1 METYGGADLKGP
13 LRLLRAAAFLSN
25 FDRFTVAPM
34 LLTIAADLRVS
45 LAEVAAVAS
54 LYYLLYG
61 LMQPVW
67 GMLSDRLGRVR
78 VMWLTLL
85 AVVVPGLLSAL
96 APNLA
101 VLVVGRALAG
111 GLFSAVIP
119 AALVYI
125 GDTVPISFRQKALAD
140 QLAAGAVAI
149 ALATAAAGLAAQL
162 GLWRFAFA
170 APALASGAL
179 SLLLARRLPEPEREG
194 GGPGPIAQ
202 VGLVVRRPW
211 AVLVVLLALVE
222 GGVILGFLTYL
233 APSLEAEGYSAAV
246 SGLAVGLYGLATLV
260 WTQAL
265 KRVADRLG
273 RYALIL
279 IGGALLTLGYAA
291 GALDRNLLGTALAAV
306 LVGGGFAFMH
316 STLQTWATQVVPE
329 ARASVI
335 SFFVAALFAGSGIAT
350 IAVAPLA
357 EAHSYRL
364 LFAVAALIAV
374 PLGLLGGLARLH
386 YDRK

>member
-1 METYGGADLKGP
+1 VETYGGADLKGP

-45 LAEVAAVAS
+45 LAEVATVAS
-54 LYYLLYG
+54 LYFLLYG

-67 GMLSDRLGRVR
+67 AVLSDRLDRARLMG
-78 VMWLTLL
+78 LTLL
-85 AVVVPGLLSAL
+85 ALVVPGLLSEL
-96 APNLA
+96 APSVA

-140 QLAAGAVAI
+140 QLAAGAAAI
-149 ALATAAAGLAAQL
+149 TLATVAAGLAAQL
-162 GLWRFAFA
+162 GLWRVAFA

-194 GGPGPIAQ
+194 GGAGPLTQ
-202 VGLVVRRPW
+202 VGLVVRRRW

-233 APSLEAEGYSAAV
+233 APSLEAEGYSAAI
-246 SGLAVGLYGLATLV
+246 SGLVVGLYGLAVLV

-279 IGGALLTLGYAA
+279 IGGALLTLGYTA

-316 STLQTWATQVVPE
+316 STLQTWATQVVSE

-335 SFFVAALFAGSGIAT
+335 SFFAAALFAGSGIAT

-357 EAHSYRL
+357 EAHSYGL
-364 LFAVAALIAV
+364 LFAVAALIAI
-374 PLGLLGGLARLH
+374 PLGLLGGLAHLH

>member
-13 LRLLRAAAFLSN
+13 LRLLWAAAFLSN

-67 GMLSDRLGRVR
+67 GMLSEWLGRVG
-78 VMWLTLL
+78 VMRLTLL

-96 APNLA
+96 APNLV

-140 QLAAGAVAI
+140 QLAAGAVA
-149 ALATAAAGLAAQL
+149 AGLAAQL
-162 GLWRFAFA
+162 GLWRVAFA

-194 GGPGPIAQ
+194 GGPGPLAQ

-233 APSLEAEGYSAAV
+233 APSLEAEGYSAAI
-246 SGLAVGLYGLATLV
+246 SGLVVGLYGLAVLV

-279 IGGALLTLGYAA
+279 IGGALLTLGYTA

-335 SFFVAALFAGSGIAT
+335 F
-350 IAVAPLA
+350 
-357 EAHSYRL
+357 
-364 LFAVAALIAV
+364 
-374 PLGLLGGLARLH
+374 
-386 YDRK
+386 

>member
-1 METYGGADLKGP
+1 MVLWIYNWSRLLGEVRAYQPPHSRACLPKRAGVPCEACLFTLWSRGPPGCLCKSASALARRTISGESTKHGRDGDNAHMRDPLRGP
-13 LRLLRAAAFLSN
+13 LQLLRAAAFVST
-25 FDRFTVAPM
+25 FDRFTIAPM
-34 LLTIAADLRVS
+34 LVTIAAALGVS
-45 LAEVAAVAS
+45 LEQAAAAAS
-54 LYYLLYG
+54 VYFLLYG

-67 GMLSDRLGRVR
+67 GMLSDSLGRVR
-78 VMWLTLL
+78 VMRLALL
-85 AVVVPGLLSAL
+85 AAVVPGLLSAL

-149 ALATAAAGLAAQL
+149 TLATMAAGLAAQL
-162 GLWRFAFA
+162 GLWRVAFA

-194 GGPGPIAQ
+194 GSAGPLAQ

-233 APSLEAEGYSAAV
+233 APSLEAEGYSAAI
-246 SGLAVGLYGLATLV
+246 SGLVVGLYRLAVLV

-279 IGGALLTLGYAA
+279 IGGALLTLGYTA

-306 LVGGGFAFMH
+306 LVGGGFAFM
-316 STLQTWATQVVPE
+316 
-329 ARASVI
+329 
-335 SFFVAALFAGSGIAT
+335 
-350 IAVAPLA
+350 
-357 EAHSYRL
+357 
-364 LFAVAALIAV
+364 
-374 PLGLLGGLARLH
+374 
-386 YDRK
+386 